1 VKQLIFSALSIFMV
15 WLPVSPLA
23 AATFDVTKFGATG
36 DGQTDDLRAIQAAAD
51 AAFQAGGGIVY
62 LPAGTYLHAGVIDFH
77 SNTTVRG
84 AGVTSVLL
92 ASVPGSAAIRFAN
105 AGNCAIDHV
114 KISSPA
120 TLRLQ
125 NDTAAALLF
134 SYSQNCTASNLWI
147 EGAAAA
153 GVIVHGSLDML
164 IDGIDVKMTKADGI
178 HVVSG
183 SQRVMVSNNTAS
195 NTGDDSF
202 SAVAYGNQPQ
212 TAGVTFSNNTSNNAL
227 ARGIACVGADNCLI
241 TGNTINS
248 PAAHGIAVSW
258 EQSYNTWHPHHAQIQ
273 NNVIHKAV
281 TPGMNA
287 IMLNYA
293 ADVQIGYNQVYDS
306 TTVYLHNS
314 SGVSVNGI
322 ALYRTPGTG
331 LIARNCQQ
339 VTIQNTI
346 IQQSRDSGLLLDT
359 VSAGAVSG
367 NNLIDVQMKGDPAKG
382 AITVLNSSNLTGDG
396 NAVQHTAAWNS
407 ASYGPLLVVNSTNV
421 AIGVTLPPPAQ

>member
-1 VKQLIFSALSIFMV
+1 MV
-15 WLPVSPLA
+15 WLPASTLA

-36 DGQTDDLRAIQAAAD
+36 DGQTDDLKAIQAAGD

-62 LPAGTYLHAGVIDFH
+62 FPAGTYLHSGVIDFH
-77 SNTTVRG
+77 WNTTVRG
-84 AGVTSVLL
+84 VGVASVLL
-92 ASVPGSAAIRFAN
+92 ASVPGSAAIRFAD

-134 SYSQNCTASNLWI
+134 SYSRNCTANNLWI

-153 GVIVHGSLDML
+153 GVIVHGSADMV
-164 IDGIDVKMTKADGI
+164 IDSIDVKLTKADGI

-202 SAVAYGNQPQ
+202 SAVAYGMQPQ
-212 TAGVTFSNNTSNNAL
+212 TASVTFSNNTSNSSL
-227 ARGIACVGADNCLI
+227 ARGIACIGADNCLI

-273 NNVIHKAV
+273 NNVIHNVV

-287 IMLNYA
+287 ILLNYA
-293 ADVQIGYNQVYDS
+293 TDVQIGYNQVYDS

-314 SGVSVNGI
+314 SGISVNGI
-322 ALYRTPGTG
+322 TLYRTPGTG

-339 VTIQNTI
+339 VTIQNTN
-346 IQQSRDSGLLLDT
+346 IQQSRDSALLLDT
-359 VSAGAVSG
+359 VSGGTVSG
-367 NNLIDVQMKGDPAKG
+367 NSLVDVQMKGDRTKG
-382 AITVLNSSNLTGDG
+382 AITVMNSSDLIGDG
-396 NAVQHTAAWNS
+396 NTVQRTAAWNG
-407 ASYGPLLVVNSTNV
+407 ASFGPLGVVNSTNV
-421 AIGVTLPPPAQ
+421 QIGVTLAQPTQ